1 MFEKPFDIN
10 VLNFSGLFVNLRVLK
25 FLGESQI
32 LWVFHGAISRG
43 VPLKWGQQSFS
54 MNGQLVNILGFVGH
68 IQFLSHILCSLVVF
82 VTLKKKKKPLENVK
96 TILSSRGCT
105 KTGHS
110 LLTPALK
117 NRCFS
122 L

>member
-43 VPLKWGQQSFS
+43 VPLKQGQQSFS
-54 MNGQLVNILGFVGH
+54 MNGLIENILGFVGH

-82 VTLKKKKKPLENVK
+82 VV
-96 TILSSRGCT
+96 
-105 KTGHS
+105 
-110 LLTPALK
+110 
-117 NRCFS
+117 F
-122 L
+122 